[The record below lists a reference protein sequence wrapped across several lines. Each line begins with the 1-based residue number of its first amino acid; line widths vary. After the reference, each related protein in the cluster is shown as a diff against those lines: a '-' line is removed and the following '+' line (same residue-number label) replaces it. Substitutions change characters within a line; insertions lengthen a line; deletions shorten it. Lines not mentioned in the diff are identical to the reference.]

1 MAQKI
6 YKSAMGRVV
15 DLGAL
20 MLENENTRAVG
31 NMNVNARGDTLDNA
45 NRVVESKPKQVQ
57 KHYQRQSTNTSATP
71 PTASTKAAKK
81 QQSEKIKAKIKAAK
95 SKEKVVSDSVLDAYN
110 DERLVSKHDKMPEQP
125 QSAPASV
132 AVEEVPEVEALEEI
146 PEIES
151 LEELAE
157 LEAAVPELTQEP
169 TLTPAKP
176 IPRGGLAAAIAKAQ
190 TVKQEL
196 LKTPRQTAQSKP
208 GVNKI

>member
-15 DLGAL
+15 DIGAL
-20 MLENENTRAVG
+20 MLENENVRAVG
-31 NMNVNARGDTLDNA
+31 NMNVNARGDTLDSA
-45 NRVVESKPKQVQ
+45 NRVIESKTKQVQ
-57 KHYQRQSTNTSATP
+57 KHYQKQSTNTSAMEPITS
-71 PTASTKAAKK
+71 TAVAKK
-81 QQSEKIKAKIKAAK
+81 QQAEKAKIKK
-95 SKEKVVSDSVLDAYN
+95 RKEKVVSDSVLDAYN
-110 DERLVSKHDKMPEQP
+110 DERLVSVHDKMQPAPEP
-125 QSAPASV
+125 V
-132 AVEEVPEVEALEEI
+132 DVEEI

-157 LEAAVPELTQEP
+157 LEAAIPELAQE
-169 TLTPAKP
+169 PAKP

-196 LKTPRQTAQSKP
+196 IKTPRQMAQNKP

>member
-20 MLENENTRAVG
+20 MLENENVRAVG

-71 PTASTKAAKK
+71 PTSSTREAKK
-81 QQSEKIKAKIKAAK
+81 QQAEKIKAKIKSAK
-95 SKEKVVSDSVLDAYN
+95 TKEKVVSDSVLDVYN
-110 DERLVSKHDKMPEQP
+110 DERLVSAHDKMQA
-125 QSAPASV
+125 QSMSASL
-132 AVEEVPEVEALEEI
+132 AVETVPGIESLEEI

-157 LEAAVPELTQEP
+157 LESVVPELVQEP
-169 TLTPAKP
+169 ISVKS

-196 LKTPRQTAQSKP
+196 LKTPRQVAQSTP
-208 GVNKI
+208 GVSKI

>member
-15 DLGAL
+15 DIGAL
-20 MLENENTRAVG
+20 MLENENVRAVG

-45 NRVVESKPKQVQ
+45 NRVIESKPRQVQ
-57 KHYQRQSTNTSATP
+57 KHYQKQSTNTSAMM
-71 PTASTKAAKK
+71 PTTSTAVAKK
-81 QQSEKIKAKIKAAK
+81 QQAEKAKTRAK
-95 SKEKVVSDSVLDAYN
+95 SAKPKEKVVSDSVLDAYN
-110 DERLVSKHDKMPEQP
+110 DERLVSVHDKIQPAPEP
-125 QSAPASV
+125 V
-132 AVEEVPEVEALEEI
+132 DVEEI

-157 LEAAVPELTQEP
+157 LEAAIPELAQE
-169 TLTPAKP
+169 PAKP

-196 LKTPRQTAQSKP
+196 LKTPRQLAQNKP
-208 GVNKI
+208 GVSKI

>member
-45 NRVVESKPKQVQ
+45 DRVIESKPKQVQ
-57 KHYQRQSTNTSATP
+57 KHYQRQSTNTSATT
-71 PTASTKAAKK
+71 PTSSTREAKK
-81 QQSEKIKAKIKAAK
+81 QQAEKVKAKIKSAK
-95 SKEKVVSDSVLDAYN
+95 TKEKIVSDSVLDVYN
-110 DERLVSKHDKMPEQP
+110 NERLVSAHDKMQA
-125 QSAPASV
+125 QSTPVPV
-132 AVEEVPEVEALEEI
+132 AADTVPEIESLEEI

-157 LEAAVPELTQEP
+157 LEAVVPELAQVP
-169 TLTPAKP
+169 TPAKP

-190 TVKQEL
+190 TVRQEL
-196 LKTPRQTAQSKP
+196 LKTPRQVAQSTP
-208 GVNKI
+208 GVSKI

>member
-15 DLGAL
+15 DIGAL
-20 MLENENTRAVG
+20 MLENENVRAVG
-31 NMNVNARGDTLDNA
+31 NMNVNARGDTLDSA
-45 NRVVESKPKQVQ
+45 NRVIESKNKQVQ
-57 KHYQRQSTNTSATP
+57 KHYQKQSTNTSAME
-71 PTASTKAAKK
+71 PTTSTAVAKK
-81 QQSEKIKAKIKAAK
+81 QHAEKAKIKK
-95 SKEKVVSDSVLDAYN
+95 RKEKVVSDSVLDAYN
-110 DERLVSKHDKMPEQP
+110 DERLVSVHDKIQPAPEP
-125 QSAPASV
+125 V
-132 AVEEVPEVEALEEI
+132 DVEEI

-157 LEAAVPELTQEP
+157 LEAAIPELAQE
-169 TLTPAKP
+169 PAKP

-196 LKTPRQTAQSKP
+196 IKTPRQMAQNKP

>member
-15 DLGAL
+15 DIGAL
-20 MLENENTRAVG
+20 MLENENVRAVG
-31 NMNVNARGDTLDNA
+31 NMNVNARGDTLDSA
-45 NRVVESKPKQVQ
+45 DRVVESKTKQVQ
-57 KHYQRQSTNTSATP
+57 KQYQKQSTNTSAMM
-71 PTASTKAAKK
+71 PTTSTKVAKK
-81 QQSEKIKAKIKAAK
+81 QQAEKVKARVKASK
-95 SKEKVVSDSVLDAYN
+95 TKEKVVNDSVLDAYN
-110 DERLVSKHDKMPEQP
+110 DERLVSKHDKIQPEP
-125 QSAPASV
+125 
-132 AVEEVPEVEALEEI
+132 VEVEEI

-157 LEAAVPELTQEP
+157 LEAAVPELSQEP
-169 TLTPAKP
+169 APSKP

-196 LKTPRQTAQSKP
+196 LKTPRQMAQSKP

>member
-20 MLENENTRAVG
+20 MLENENVRAVG

-71 PTASTKAAKK
+71 PTSSTREAKK
-81 QQSEKIKAKIKAAK
+81 QQAEKIKAKIKSAK
-95 SKEKVVSDSVLDAYN
+95 TKEKVVSDSVLDVYN
-110 DERLVSKHDKMPEQP
+110 DERLVSAHDKMQA
-125 QSAPASV
+125 QSMSASL
-132 AVEEVPEVEALEEI
+132 AVETVPGIESSEEI

-157 LEAAVPELTQEP
+157 LEAVVPELVQEP
-169 TLTPAKP
+169 ISVKS

-196 LKTPRQTAQSKP
+196 LKTPRQIAQSTP
-208 GVNKI
+208 GVSKI

>member
-15 DLGAL
+15 DIGAL
-20 MLENENTRAVG
+20 MLENENVRAVG
-31 NMNVNARGDTLDNA
+31 NMNVNARGDTLDSA
-45 NRVVESKPKQVQ
+45 NRVIESKTKQVQ
-57 KHYQRQSTNTSATP
+57 KHYQKQSTNTSAME
-71 PTASTKAAKK
+71 PTTSTTVAKK
-81 QQSEKIKAKIKAAK
+81 QQAEKAKARAK
-95 SKEKVVSDSVLDAYN
+95 SAKPKEKVVNDSVLDAYN
-110 DERLVSKHDKMPEQP
+110 DERLVSVHDKTQP
-125 QSAPASV
+125 DP
-132 AVEEVPEVEALEEI
+132 VEVEEI

-157 LEAAVPELTQEP
+157 LEAVVPELAQESV
-169 TLTPAKP
+169 KS

-196 LKTPRQTAQSKP
+196 LTTPRQMAQNKP

>member
-20 MLENENTRAVG
+20 MLENENVRAVG
-31 NMNVNARGDTLDNA
+31 NMNVNTRGDTLDNA

-57 KHYQRQSTNTSATP
+57 KHYQRQSTNISTVV
-71 PTASTKAAKK
+71 PTASTRAAKK
-81 QQSEKIKAKIKAAK
+81 QQADNIKAKGKAAK
-95 SKEKVVSDSVLDAYN
+95 SKEKVVSDSVLDVYN
-110 DERLVSKHDKMPEQP
+110 DERLVSVHDKVLEQA
-125 QSAPASV
+125 QSAPAPV
-132 AVEEVPEVEALEEI
+132 AVETVPEIESLEEI

-157 LEAAVPELTQEP
+157 LEAVVPELVQEP
-169 TLTPAKP
+169 TPAKP

-190 TVKQEL
+190 TIKQEL
-196 LKTPRQTAQSKP
+196 IKTPRQMAQNKP
-208 GVNKI
+208 GVSKI

>member
-31 NMNVNARGDTLDNA
+31 NMNVNARGDTLDSA
-45 NRVVESKPKQVQ
+45 NRVIESKPKQVQ

-71 PTASTKAAKK
+71 PTSSTREAKK
-81 QQSEKIKAKIKAAK
+81 QQAEKVKAKIKSAK
-95 SKEKVVSDSVLDAYN
+95 TKEKAVSDSVLDVYN
-110 DERLVSKHDKMPEQP
+110 DERLVSIHDKMQA
-125 QSAPASV
+125 QSTPAPV
-132 AVEEVPEVEALEEI
+132 AVQQVPEIESLEQI

-157 LEAAVPELTQEP
+157 LEAAVPELAEVP
-169 TLTPAKP
+169 TPSKS

-196 LKTPRQTAQSKP
+196 LKTPRQTAQSTP
-208 GVNKI
+208 GVSKI

>member
-15 DLGAL
+15 DIGAL
-20 MLENENTRAVG
+20 MLENENVRAVG
-31 NMNVNARGDTLDNA
+31 NMNVNARGDTLDSA
-45 NRVVESKPKQVQ
+45 DRVVESKTKQVQ
-57 KHYQRQSTNTSATP
+57 KQYQKQSTNTSAMM
-71 PTASTKAAKK
+71 PTTSTKVAKK
-81 QQSEKIKAKIKAAK
+81 QQAEKVKARVKASK
-95 SKEKVVSDSVLDAYN
+95 TKEKVVNDSVLDAYN
-110 DERLVSKHDKMPEQP
+110 DERLVSKHDKIQPEP
-125 QSAPASV
+125 
-132 AVEEVPEVEALEEI
+132 VEVEEI

-157 LEAAVPELTQEP
+157 LEAAVPELAQEP
-169 TLTPAKP
+169 APSKP

-196 LKTPRQTAQSKP
+196 LKTPRQMAQSKP

>member
-15 DLGAL
+15 DIGAL
-20 MLENENTRAVG
+20 MLENENVRAVG
-31 NMNVNARGDTLDNA
+31 NMNVNARGDTLDSA
-45 NRVVESKPKQVQ
+45 NRVIESKPKQVQ
-57 KHYQRQSTNTSATP
+57 KHYQKQSTNTSP
-71 PTASTKAAKK
+71 MLPTTSTAVAK
-81 QQSEKIKAKIKAAK
+81 QQQAEKIKARAK
-95 SKEKVVSDSVLDAYN
+95 SAKTKEKVVSDSVLDAYN
-110 DERLVSKHDKMPEQP
+110 DERLVSVHDKTQP
-125 QSAPASV
+125 DP
-132 AVEEVPEVEALEEI
+132 VEVEEI

-157 LEAAVPELTQEP
+157 LEAAVPELAQEP
-169 TLTPAKP
+169 AKS

-196 LKTPRQTAQSKP
+196 LKTPRQMAQNKP

>member
-20 MLENENTRAVG
+20 MLENENVRAVG

-57 KHYQRQSTNTSATP
+57 KHYQRQSTNTSATT
-71 PTASTKAAKK
+71 PTSSTREAKK
-81 QQSEKIKAKIKAAK
+81 QQAEKIKAKIKSAK
-95 SKEKVVSDSVLDAYN
+95 TKEKVVSDSVLDVYN
-110 DERLVSKHDKMPEQP
+110 DERLVSAHDKMQA
-125 QSAPASV
+125 QSMSASL
-132 AVEEVPEVEALEEI
+132 AVETVPGIESSEEI

-157 LEAAVPELTQEP
+157 LEAVVPELVQEP
-169 TLTPAKP
+169 ISVKS

-196 LKTPRQTAQSKP
+196 LKTPRQTAQSTP
-208 GVNKI
+208 GVSKI

>member
-31 NMNVNARGDTLDNA
+31 NMGVNARGDIVDNA
-45 NRVVESKPKQVQ
+45 NRVVESRNKQVQ
-57 KHYQRQSTNTSATP
+57 KHYRRQVMQTNTADTV
-71 PTASTKAAKK
+71 PTSSTVAAKK
-81 QQSEKIKAKIKAAK
+81 QKPTRTRPAKETVTPTPA
-95 SKEKVVSDSVLDAYN
+95 EPTV
-110 DERLVSKHDKMPEQP
+110 DENIS
-125 QSAPASV
+125 
-132 AVEEVPEVEALEEI
+132 VPETVPADEL

-151 LEELAE
+151 LEELAA
-157 LEAAVPELTQEP
+157 LEETVPELTQDSI
-169 TLTPAKP
+169 KS

-196 LKTPRQTAQSKP
+196 LKTPRQLAQSKP

>member
-31 NMNVNARGDTLDNA
+31 NMGVNARGDIIDNA
-45 NRVVESKPKQVQ
+45 NRVVESRNKQVQ
-57 KHYQRQSTNTSATP
+57 KHYRRQVTQTNTADTV
-71 PTASTKAAKK
+71 PTSSTLAAKK
-81 QQSEKIKAKIKAAK
+81 QKPTRTRPV
-95 SKEKVVSDSVLDAYN
+95 KETATPTPAPTEPIADENVS
-110 DERLVSKHDKMPEQP
+110 
-125 QSAPASV
+125 
-132 AVEEVPEVEALEEI
+132 VPEAVTVDEL

-151 LEELAE
+151 LEELAA
-157 LEAAVPELTQEP
+157 LEEAVPELTQDSI
-169 TLTPAKP
+169 KS

-196 LKTPRQTAQSKP
+196 LKTPRQLAQSKP

>member
-1 MAQKI
+1 
-6 YKSAMGRVV
+6 MGRVV

-20 MLENENTRAVG
+20 MLENENVRAVG

-71 PTASTKAAKK
+71 PTSSTREAKK
-81 QQSEKIKAKIKAAK
+81 QQAEKIKAKIKSAK
-95 SKEKVVSDSVLDAYN
+95 TKEKVVSDSVLDVYN
-110 DERLVSKHDKMPEQP
+110 DERLVSAHDKMQA
-125 QSAPASV
+125 QSMSASL
-132 AVEEVPEVEALEEI
+132 AVETVPGIESSEEI

-157 LEAAVPELTQEP
+157 LEAVVPELVQEP
-169 TLTPAKP
+169 ISVKS

-196 LKTPRQTAQSKP
+196 LKTPRQIAQSTP
-208 GVNKI
+208 GVSKI

>member
-15 DLGAL
+15 DIGAL
-20 MLENENTRAVG
+20 MLENENVRAVG
-31 NMNVNARGDTLDNA
+31 NMNVNARGDILDSA
-45 NRVVESKPKQVQ
+45 NRVIESKTKQVQ
-57 KHYQRQSTNTSATP
+57 KHYQKQSTNTSAME
-71 PTASTKAAKK
+71 PTTSTTVAKK
-81 QQSEKIKAKIKAAK
+81 QQAEKAKARAK
-95 SKEKVVSDSVLDAYN
+95 SAKPKEKVVNDSVLDAYN
-110 DERLVSKHDKMPEQP
+110 DERLVSVHDKTQPEP
-125 QSAPASV
+125 
-132 AVEEVPEVEALEEI
+132 VEVEEI

-157 LEAAVPELTQEP
+157 LEAVVPELAQEP
-169 TLTPAKP
+169 AKT

-196 LKTPRQTAQSKP
+196 LTTPRQMAQNKP

>member
-15 DLGAL
+15 DIGAL
-20 MLENENTRAVG
+20 MLENENVRAVG
-31 NMNVNARGDTLDNA
+31 NMNVNARGDTLDSA
-45 NRVVESKPKQVQ
+45 NRVIESKNKQVQ
-57 KHYQRQSTNTSATP
+57 KHYQKQSTNTSAME
-71 PTASTKAAKK
+71 PTTSTAVAKK
-81 QQSEKIKAKIKAAK
+81 QQAEKAKIKK
-95 SKEKVVSDSVLDAYN
+95 RKEKVVSDSVLDAYN
-110 DERLVSKHDKMPEQP
+110 DERLVSVHDKMQPAPEP
-125 QSAPASV
+125 V
-132 AVEEVPEVEALEEI
+132 DVEEI

-157 LEAAVPELTQEP
+157 LEAAIPELAQEP
-169 TLTPAKP
+169 TKP

-196 LKTPRQTAQSKP
+196 IKTPRQMAQNKP

>member
-15 DLGAL
+15 DIGAL
-20 MLENENTRAVG
+20 MLENENVRAVG
-31 NMNVNARGDTLDNA
+31 NMNVNARGDTLDSA
-45 NRVVESKPKQVQ
+45 NRVVESKTKQVQ
-57 KHYQRQSTNTSATP
+57 KHYQKQSTNTAAME
-71 PTASTKAAKK
+71 PTTSTAVAKK
-81 QQSEKIKAKIKAAK
+81 QQAEKVKARAKAVKA
-95 SKEKVVSDSVLDAYN
+95 KEKVVSDSVLDAYN
-110 DERLVSKHDKMPEQP
+110 DERLVSVHDKIQP
-125 QSAPASV
+125 DP
-132 AVEEVPEVEALEEI
+132 VEVEEI

-157 LEAAVPELTQEP
+157 LEAVVPELAQEP
-169 TLTPAKP
+169 TKP

-196 LKTPRQTAQSKP
+196 LKTPRQMAQNKP

>member
-31 NMNVNARGDTLDNA
+31 NMGVNARGDTVDNA
-45 NRVVESKPKQVQ
+45 NRVVESRNKQVQ
-57 KHYQRQSTNTSATP
+57 KHYRRQVTQTNTTDTV
-71 PTASTKAAKK
+71 PTSGTVAAKK
-81 QQSEKIKAKIKAAK
+81 QKAARARPA
-95 SKEKVVSDSVLDAYN
+95 KETEANSDTSPAF
-110 DERLVSKHDKMPEQP
+110 DEHNPEQLENARI
-125 QSAPASV
+125 QEPAT
-132 AVEEVPEVEALEEI
+132 ADEL

-151 LEELAE
+151 LEELAA
-157 LEAAVPELTQEP
+157 LEEAVPELTQNSI
-169 TLTPAKP
+169 KSV
-176 IPRGGLAAAIAKAQ
+176 PRGGLAAAIAKAQ

-196 LKTPRQTAQSKP
+196 LKTPRQLAQSKP

>member
-20 MLENENTRAVG
+20 MLENENVRAVG

-45 NRVVESKPKQVQ
+45 DRVIESKPKQVQ

-71 PTASTKAAKK
+71 PTSSTREAKK
-81 QQSEKIKAKIKAAK
+81 QQAEKVKAKIKAAK
-95 SKEKVVSDSVLDAYN
+95 TKEKVVSDSVLNVYN
-110 DERLVSKHDKMPEQP
+110 DERLVSAHDKMQA
-125 QSAPASV
+125 QSAPAPV
-132 AVEEVPEVEALEEI
+132 AVETVPEIESLEEI

-157 LEAAVPELTQEP
+157 LEAVVPELAQVTA
-169 TLTPAKP
+169 PAKP

-190 TVKQEL
+190 TVRQEL
-196 LKTPRQTAQSKP
+196 LKTPRQVAQSTP
-208 GVNKI
+208 GVSKI